1 MSFQALRLVPSLVV
15 ATLCVGCMKQ
25 RTRVLDPASAAVS
38 GKVAGQRA
46 GASSDANFSR
56 KRVDSKVD
64 PGTLVAIDGSRCT
77 VTESRYR
84 DIKAGDNVS
93 CDWRVGSR
101 AP

>member
-1 MSFQALRLVPSLVV
+1 MRLLPLLVLTTIGV
-15 ATLCVGCMKQ
+15 ACMKQ
-25 RTRVLDPASAAVS
+25 RNPVIDPASAAVS
-38 GKVAGQRA
+38 GKVAGQRP
-46 GASSDANFSR
+46 GANTDASLSR

-64 PGTLVAIDGSRCT
+64 PATLVALDGSRCT